1 MSITRDAYKIHKM
14 GSWCLKRNIPIV
26 PKLLGGVKRMLF
38 PASDIPFSAE
48 IGEGCSIAHR
58 GIGVVIH
65 SRAKIGINCKIESNV
80 TVGGTRGKGI
90 PVIGDN
96 CLLGTGSSIVGDI
109 KIGND
114 VIVGAGAVVVKDI
127 QDGVIVAGVPAKI
140 INKVPEEW
148 LGKPKT

>member
-1 MSITRDAYKIHKM
+1 
-14 GSWCLKRNIPIV
+14 
-26 PKLLGGVKRMLF
+26 MLF

-48 IGEGCSIAHR
+48 IGDGASIAHR

-90 PVIGDN
+90 PEIGDN
-96 CLLGTGSSIVGDI
+96 CLLGTGACIIGDI

-114 VIVGAGAVVVKDI
+114 VIIGAGAVVVKDI
-127 QDGVIVAGVPAKI
+127 PDGVIVAGVPATI
-140 INKVPEEW
+140 INRVPEEW
-148 LGKPKT
+148 LGKAKS